1 LRTAEKPGAASFRY
15 TEIPTS
21 TSAGS
26 RTAVDED
33 EDDDGVG
40 GDRFDAAIMVADID
54 INGFQRSA
62 RVLLNASARRTEGCS
77 HYTISSHHLHIK
89 PNTTTI
95 VEVRSLIVTSSPIL
109 SVSHSPSD
117 RNHSEAWTR
126 LVQPLTT
133 PNRRASAMMER
144 RREHYLQLRSNQRK
158 SRRRSSF
165 RRQDTTMTVVGG
177 CLLALWSAATAAVLV
192 SSFAP
197 PHWVAVSPRAG
208 GGSGKSLA
216 VGGFQSRL
224 DAAAAAATNG
234 IYRGADPVP
243 FLVERIDDTMLPRN
257 SALYNEIAEMCIEA
271 FFNDDEEGRSA
282 RKDPPHKTHRSSS
295 SFFKRAFQT
304 SPSSA
309 LQPAVSSARLPLPKL
324 SSPTKSLQ
332 LAYLRNLQAGDLRRR
347 REREAQS
354 NMMFVA
360 RRLVPISDSLG
371 TAGARPLEGDGYAP
385 LYLTSPLVLDFSNAY
400 NLRNHRTINGDDS
413 SSSNNRAA
421 DTDYVRGEILG
432 FVEVTNRRFGLGVMP
447 PPTSVL
453 VQHSSGNDSI
463 SNYLADQTRA
473 VLTNLS
479 VRRDV
484 RQFGVG
490 SKLLD
495 FCEEHVASEWG
506 GAEVVLEVEDD
517 NARAKDFYRKRGYQV
532 VYADGT
538 ARRYDLSGL
547 WLREVRCRRLIMR
560 KCLVPESAAEI
571 AVQNTV
577 NFGIKVLQA
586 IKDNVFSTVA

>member
-1 LRTAEKPGAASFRY
+1 
-15 TEIPTS
+15 
-21 TSAGS
+21 
-26 RTAVDED
+26 
-33 EDDDGVG
+33 
-40 GDRFDAAIMVADID
+40 
-54 INGFQRSA
+54 
-62 RVLLNASARRTEGCS
+62 
-77 HYTISSHHLHIK
+77 
-89 PNTTTI
+89 
-95 VEVRSLIVTSSPIL
+95 
-109 SVSHSPSD
+109 
-117 RNHSEAWTR
+117 
-126 LVQPLTT
+126 
-133 PNRRASAMMER
+133 
-144 RREHYLQLRSNQRK
+144 
-158 SRRRSSF
+158 
-165 RRQDTTMTVVGG
+165 
-177 CLLALWSAATAAVLV
+177 
-192 SSFAP
+192 
-197 PHWVAVSPRAG
+197 VAVSPRAIR
-208 GGSGKSLA
+208 GSKNTLA

-224 DAAAAAATNG
+224 DAAAAGATNG
-234 IYRGADPVP
+234 NYRGADPVP

-271 FFNDDEEGRSA
+271 FFNDDEEGSSA
-282 RKDPPHKTHRSSS
+282 RKDPPHQSHRSSS
-295 SFFKRAFQT
+295 SFFKRAFQ
-304 SPSSA
+304 SSHSSSA
-309 LQPAVSSARLPLPKL
+309 LQTISSARLPLPKL
-324 SSPTKSLQ
+324 PSPTKSLQ

-360 RRLVPISDSLG
+360 RRLVPISDNVG

-400 NLRNHRTINGDDS
+400 NLRSCRTNGDDS
-413 SSSNNRAA
+413 SNSNAAA

-453 VQHSSGNDSI
+453 MQHSSGNDSI
-463 SNYLADQTRA
+463 GNYLADQTRA

-484 RQFGVG
+484 RMFGVG

-495 FCEEHVASEWG
+495 FCEVHVASEWG

-586 IKDNVFSTVA
+586 IKDNVFSTVT